1 MSNYKVEQFRE
12 SVMALYGKNLFWCK
26 EYNYLWWT
34 DVVTGTVFRM
44 DFNNNYTMS
53 MFKILGEN
61 TISFCLPVYGKKDQF
76 IVGAG
81 RRLLLVNWDGYTTMG
96 TITKVLTEIPIAG
109 VRINGF
115 NVDKQG
121 RLYFGTMMS
130 EEQTD
135 FYDFTKRV
143 GGLYRYTI
151 TDGLVQLKDNV
162 GIGSGITW
170 NNTFTKMYFTD
181 SYDLFIYEYDFDFKT
196 GSISE
201 YRLGVF

>member
-12 SVMALYGKNLFWCK
+12 SVMSLYGKNLFWCK
-26 EYNYLWWT
+26 EFNYLFWT
-34 DVVTGTVFRM
+34 DVATGSVFRM

-96 TITKVLTEIPIAG
+96 TITKVLTEVPING

-121 RLYFGTMMS
+121 RLFFGTMMS

-135 FYDFTKRV
+135 FYDFTKRI
-143 GGLYRYTI
+143 GGLYRYTM
-151 TDGLVQLKDNV
+151 TEGLVQLKDNV

-170 NNTFTKMYFTD
+170 NNTFTKMYFVD
-181 SYDLFIYEYDFDFKT
+181 SFDLSVYEYDYDFKT

-201 YRLGVF
+201 YT